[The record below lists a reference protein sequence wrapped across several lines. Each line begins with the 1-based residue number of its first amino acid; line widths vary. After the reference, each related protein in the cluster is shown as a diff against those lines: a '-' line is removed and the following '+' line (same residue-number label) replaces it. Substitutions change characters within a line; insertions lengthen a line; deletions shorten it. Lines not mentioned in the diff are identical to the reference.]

1 MKLRR
6 RRPPIQLAPVIAEL
20 FEAAQGE
27 AIAFRHSF
35 IGSEHVLLALLG
47 RNDEAGRVLR
57 QLGLDADGVRADVR
71 RIVGEGPAP
80 EEVFD
85 ADALR
90 AIGIDLKAVRERA
103 EAAFGG
109 GALERA
115 RLRRGHCGGA
125 AFGISPRLKQAI
137 ERASKETAQG
147 GAELTAAAVALG
159 LAHQR
164 DSVAARILDAHGI
177 SPERLGAALRAPQA

>member
-6 RRPPIQLAPVIAEL
+6 RPRFEPAPIVGEL
-20 FEAAQGE
+20 FSAAQSE
-27 AIAFRHSF
+27 AVAFRHDF

-47 RNDEAGRVLR
+47 RDDQTGRALR
-57 QLGLDADGVRADVR
+57 RLNLDADGVRADIR

-80 EEVFD
+80 DEVFD

-90 AIGIDLKAVRERA
+90 AIGIDLEAVRERA

-115 RLRRGHCGGA
+115 RRRRGHCGGA
-125 AFGISPRLKQAI
+125 GFGISPRLKQAI
-137 ERASKETAQG
+137 ERASKETAQS

-177 SPERLGAALRAPQA
+177 SPERLGAALRAPRA